1 MEIDLNLVIS
11 SRIYREVITEYLRSD
26 PSICIRQSFDSLNC
40 AMQDLENIRADVIVV
55 DSPLDDLLPSIQRL
69 KQIQH
74 DPKIILMAFSFD
86 DSTVHDCIAAGVEG
100 FICSNDGM
108 QDLKNCIFA
117 INSGHL
123 CYPSAFSRILTTGI
137 RQQAASMPAVTEQ
150 AIDLT
155 ARQTSVLQLIASGFS
170 NKEIARKLNIQTATV
185 KNHVHQ
191 ILERL
196 KVKNRCAAAS
206 VYRRH
211 GGRSSLESMQ
221 IG

>member
-1 MEIDLNLVIS
+1 
-11 SRIYREVITEYLRSD
+11 
-26 PSICIRQSFDSLNC
+26 
-40 AMQDLENIRADVIVV
+40 
-55 DSPLDDLLPSIQRL
+55 
-69 KQIQH
+69 
-74 DPKIILMAFSFD
+74 
-86 DSTVHDCIAAGVEG
+86 
-100 FICSNDGM
+100 
-108 QDLKNCIFA
+108 
-117 INSGHL
+117 
-123 CYPSAFSRILTTGI
+123 
-137 RQQAASMPAVTEQ
+137 MPAVTEQ

-155 ARQTSVLQLIASGFS
+155 ARQTRVLQLIASGFS